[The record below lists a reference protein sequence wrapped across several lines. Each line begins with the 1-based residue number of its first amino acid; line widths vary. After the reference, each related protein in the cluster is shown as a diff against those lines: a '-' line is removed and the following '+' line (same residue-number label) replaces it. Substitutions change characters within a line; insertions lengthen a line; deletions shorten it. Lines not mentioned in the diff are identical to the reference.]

1 MNRNVDKPRSATRY
15 QTDTITNMA
24 MTLRLSEKEQRA
36 LKKRAERDGVSMQ
49 DAARR
54 AIREYLDNSEH
65 TTRVIDAAKQIMKVH
80 AEAIEQLGD

>member
-1 MNRNVDKPRSATRY
+1 MNRNVDEIKVATRY
-15 QTDTITNMA
+15 QLDTITNMA

>member
-1 MNRNVDKPRSATRY
+1 MNRNVDETRAATRY
-15 QTDTITNMA
+15 QNDTITNMA
-24 MTLRLSEKEQRA
+24 MTLRLSEKDQRA

-65 TTRVIDAAKQIMKVH
+65 TSRVIDAAKQIMKVH
-80 AEAIEQLGD
+80 AEAIEQLVD

>member
-1 MNRNVDKPRSATRY
+1 MNRNVDESRGARRY
-15 QTDTITNMA
+15 QNDTITNMA

-36 LKKRAERDGVSMQ
+36 LKKRAEREGVSMQ

-80 AEAIEQLGD
+80 AEAIEQLVD

>member
-1 MNRNVDKPRSATRY
+1 MNRNFDEHRVATRY
-15 QTDTITNMA
+15 QFDTITNMA

-65 TTRVIDAAKQIMKVH
+65 TKRVIDAAKQIMKVH
-80 AEAIEQLGD
+80 AEAIEQLVD

>member
-1 MNRNVDKPRSATRY
+1 MNRIVYKPRVATRY
-15 QTDTITNMA
+15 QNYTITNMA

-80 AEAIEQLGD
+80 AEAIEQLVD

>member
-1 MNRNVDKPRSATRY
+1 MNRNVDETRVATRY
-15 QTDTITNMA
+15 QLDTITNMA

-80 AEAIEQLGD
+80 AEAIEQLGG

>member
-1 MNRNVDKPRSATRY
+1 MNRIVDKPRVATRY
-15 QTDTITNMA
+15 QNDTITNMA

-65 TTRVIDAAKQIMKVH
+65 TSRVIDAAKQIMKVH
-80 AEAIEQLGD
+80 AEAIEQLVD

>member
-1 MNRNVDKPRSATRY
+1 MNRNVDETRAATRY
-15 QTDTITNMA
+15 QNDTITNMA

-65 TTRVIDAAKQIMKVH
+65 TSRVIDAAKQIMKVH
-80 AEAIEQLGD
+80 AEAIEQLVD

>member
-1 MNRNVDKPRSATRY
+1 MNRNVDEPRSATRY
-15 QTDTITNMA
+15 QTDTITNVA

>member
-1 MNRNVDKPRSATRY
+1 MNRKVDEPRTAMRY
-15 QTDTITNMA
+15 QSDTITNMA

-80 AEAIEQLGD
+80 AEAIEQLVD

>member
-1 MNRNVDKPRSATRY
+1 MNRNVDEHRVASRY
-15 QTDTITNMA
+15 QFDTITNMA

-65 TTRVIDAAKQIMKVH
+65 TTRVVDAAKQIMKVH

>member
-1 MNRNVDKPRSATRY
+1 MNRNVDEHRVATRY
-15 QTDTITNMA
+15 QFDTITNMA

-80 AEAIEQLGD
+80 AEAIEQLVD